1 MKDSFKKI
9 GNNVRRQAGQSLRT
23 RSSDLFDDECVPV
36 LSLMAIVLTCLL
48 LECLH
53 SYCSLPNQPI
63 PMAVLSL
70 LTLAWLVWRVLSVRK
85 RNAILLRG
93 EEGERIVAQAIEDG
107 LVSAGYSVFHD
118 IQLKKNGKRFNIDHL
133 VIGPNGV
140 FAIETKNYR
149 KPRTGQARVTY
160 DGVKVLWS
168 GRECRHDAAAQAA
181 ATARAAHDY
190 LLEVTAHHFSVKPVL
205 CAVGWYVE
213 STNLYGN
220 PVLLVMEK
228 TLASV
233 IKKVEGLGKYSDD
246 TLQIIKYKIEHA

>member
-1 MKDSFKKI
+1 
-9 GNNVRRQAGQSLRT
+9 
-23 RSSDLFDDECVPV
+23 
-36 LSLMAIVLTCLL
+36 
-48 LECLH
+48 
-53 SYCSLPNQPI
+53 
-63 PMAVLSL
+63 MAVLSL

-118 IQLKKNGKRFNIDHL
+118 IQLQKNGKRFNIDHL

-168 GRECRHDAAAQAA
+168 GR
-181 ATARAAHDY
+181 
-190 LLEVTAHHFSVKPVL
+190 
-205 CAVGWYVE
+205 
-213 STNLYGN
+213 
-220 PVLLVMEK
+220 
-228 TLASV
+228 
-233 IKKVEGLGKYSDD
+233 
-246 TLQIIKYKIEHA
+246 